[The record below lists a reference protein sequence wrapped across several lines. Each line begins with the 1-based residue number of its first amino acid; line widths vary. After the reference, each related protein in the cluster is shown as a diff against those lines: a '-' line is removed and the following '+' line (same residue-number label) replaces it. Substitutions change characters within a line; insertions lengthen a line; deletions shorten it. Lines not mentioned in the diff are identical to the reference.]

1 MSFKYSDDEY
11 QDLRWIVFIVVVSV
25 LEKGS
30 IPIVLHHYVVVF
42 TKIFLSPFVSSSTV
56 HDVSGEQDVLIGVR
70 LMKL

>member
-30 IPIVLHHYVVVF
+30 IPIVLHYYVVVF